1 MPNRRQFLKSAAG
14 LALGSQL
21 IPSFA
26 GRLSAD
32 DRNVVQLSPE
42 IEPLARLIEDTP
54 RDKVFEAVATR
65 LHDGVSY
72 RQFLAALYLAGVRNV
87 NPQPPGF
94 KFHCVFVIHAAHQM
108 SLDGR
113 VQDRLLPLFQALDY
127 FKDSQQRDVREGDF
141 ELRPVTG
148 RLPEGDAALKEF
160 HDAMQSWD
168 EERADRAITALVR
181 SSSAHQIIGGLWQYG
196 ARDYRNIGHKSVFVA
211 NTWRTLQTIGWQ
223 HAEPALR
230 SLVLGLLDFGP
241 NERVNEFAFE
251 DQCWL
256 SNHRRSVDFSLSL
269 HEALRSRE
277 SQRGVTIDLLK
288 TLREA
293 APDECCK
300 AAADLLTKGQATGQ
314 AIWDAVHLAAGEL
327 MMRQPGIY
335 GIHTVTSS
343 GGLRYAFE
351 QATDP
356 TTRGLLL
363 LQGVGWMAQFR
374 HFMATKRGGLQDT
387 DIVSFSD
394 APEWKDRVT
403 NADIS
408 QQIGQDI
415 KQASTLAAAYAVQ
428 HGSDLSAFRSATA
441 RSVTHK
447 KSDAH
452 HYKYASAILEDYG
465 RVSPEW
471 RPHLLAASVY
481 YRPGDNAPESPTA
494 GRAQALLFGQTRK
507 YLRTQRGRGDVIKP
521 PRFRDRSGGDFRLAM
536 GSPAINAGETSKLV
550 VDDASG
556 LGRPLHGAN
565 EIGAFEFP
573 EKSGSVRI
581 LDWQEL
587 AAGR

>member
-1 MPNRRQFLKSAAG
+1 MPDRRQFLKSAAG
-14 LALGSQL
+14 LAIGFQL
-21 IPSFA
+21 MPQFT
-26 GRLSAD
+26 GRSSAAEPD
-32 DRNVVQLSPE
+32 VVQLSPE
-42 IEPLARLIEDTP
+42 IEPLVRLIEDTP
-54 RDKVFEAVATR
+54 RDRVFETVADR
-65 LHDGVSY
+65 LKGGVSY
-72 RQFLAALYLAGVRNV
+72 RQFLAALYLAGIRNV

-108 SLDGR
+108 SLDGP

-127 FKDSQQRDVREGDF
+127 FKDSQQRDVQEGDF
-141 ELRPVTG
+141 QLRPVKG
-148 RLPEGDAALKEF
+148 RLPDGEPAFDEF
-160 HDAMQSWD
+160 HAAMDAWD

-181 SSSAHQIIGGLWQYG
+181 GSSAHQVITALWQYG

-241 NERVNEFAFE
+241 DERVNEFAFD
-251 DQCWL
+251 DQCWKPNVERL
-256 SNHRRSVDFSLSL
+256 ADFSPGSL
-269 HEALRSRE
+269 YTAVQSRE
-277 SQRGVTIDLLK
+277 ANREVTIELLE
-288 TLREA
+288 TLRQA
-293 APDECCK
+293 SPDECCQQTVE
-300 AAADLLTKGQATGQ
+300 LLRKGTATGQ
-314 AIWDAVHLAAGEL
+314 AVWDAVHLAAGEL

-351 QATDP
+351 QAVTQ
-356 TTRGLLL
+356 RGLIL
-363 LQGVGWMAQFR
+363 LQAVGWMAQFR
-374 HFMATKRGGLQDT
+374 HFMATKRDGLQDT
-387 DIVSFSD
+387 DILSFSD
-394 APEWKDRVT
+394 AHKWKDATVT

-408 QQIGQDI
+408 ERIGQDI

-428 HGSDLSAFRSATA
+428 HGADLSAFRSATA

-494 GRAQALLFGQTRK
+494 GRAQALLAE
-507 YLRTQRGRGDVIKP
+507 RG
-521 PRFRDRSGGDFRLAM
+521 L
-536 GSPAINAGETSKLV
+536 
-550 VDDASG
+550 
-556 LGRPLHGAN
+556 
-565 EIGAFEFP
+565 
-573 EKSGSVRI
+573 
-581 LDWQEL
+581 
-587 AAGR
+587 